1 MIIRKPP
8 MKLQTTRITQL
19 ILAAGLMLAAHLPV
33 QAQGMP
39 QGGLGM
45 EAPGLPG
52 GFAVPSEH
60 APGVGFLHGIKLTEE
75 QEDKVFAIVHAQQPL
90 LREQM
95 KAAGKAR
102 QALHAMSLSAQY
114 DDNKA
119 KALADAAARAMAD
132 TALLRTRSDQQIYA
146 LLTTEQRKQLEDL
159 QEKSRAHDGHR
170 RGLEQPA
177 HPPAIQS
184 K

>member
-1 MIIRKPP
+1 
-8 MKLQTTRITQL
+8 MKLHTTRVTQL
-19 ILAAGLMLAAHLPV
+19 ILAAGLVLAAHLPV

-39 QGGLGM
+39 QGGPMMGTPDRP
-45 EAPGLPG
+45 A
-52 GFAVPSEH
+52 GFAAPFEH
-60 APGVGFLHGIKLTEE
+60 TPGADFLHGIKLTEE

-95 KAAGKAR
+95 KAARKAR
-102 QALHAMSLSAQY
+102 HALQVMSLSAQY

-119 KALADAAARAMAD
+119 RALADAAARAMAD

-146 LLTTEQRKQLEDL
+146 LLTAEQRKQLEDL
-159 QEKSRAHDGHR
+159 QEKSRAHDSHR
-170 RGLEQPA
+170 RGLEQPPL
-177 HPPAIQS
+177 PPAIQP

>member
-1 MIIRKPP
+1 
-8 MKLQTTRITQL
+8 MKLHTTRVAQL
-19 ILAAGLMLAAHLPV
+19 ILAAGLVLAAHFPV

-39 QGGLGM
+39 QGDPEM
-45 EAPGLPG
+45 ETRGLPG
-52 GFAVPSEH
+52 GIAAPFEH
-60 APGVGFLHGIKLTEE
+60 APCADFLHGIKLTEE

-95 KAAGKAR
+95 KAAHKAR

-114 DDNKA
+114 DDHKA

-132 TALLRTRSDQQIYA
+132 TALLRTRGDQQIYA
-146 LLTTEQRKQLEDL
+146 LLTAEQRKQLEDL
-159 QEKSRAHDGHR
+159 QEKSRAHDSHR
-170 RGLEQPA
+170 RGLEQPPP
-177 HPPAIQS
+177 PPAIQP